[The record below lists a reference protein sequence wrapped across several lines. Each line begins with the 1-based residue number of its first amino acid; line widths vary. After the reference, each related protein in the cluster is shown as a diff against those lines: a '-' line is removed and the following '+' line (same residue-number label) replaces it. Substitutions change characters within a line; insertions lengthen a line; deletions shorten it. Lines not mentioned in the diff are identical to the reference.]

1 MSNIFNS
8 DSWEIDQQF
17 DSKQFNKKD
26 LVLNDIILSKVKLK
40 YLQPVYFDEE
50 IRIDIEINGNLEIEL
65 NDKKIK
71 VSSNKLSSKCILV
84 KDGNVKYENKE
95 ETVSNNK
102 KNLFKVSI
110 EPNTLIKR
118 FTIIQNLK
126 IDGCNPNN

>member
-26 LVLNDIILSKVKLK
+26 LILNDIILSKVKLK

-84 KDGNVKYENKE
+84 KDGNVKYENNE
-95 ETVSNNK
+95 EAVSNNK
-102 KNLFKVSI
+102 KNL
-110 EPNTLIKR
+110 
-118 FTIIQNLK
+118 
-126 IDGCNPNN
+126 